1 MKGGGEAGDRRK
13 RGEVS
18 ERGRESWG
26 QEEEGRSK

>member
-1 MKGGGEAGDRRK
+1 MKGGGEAGDGRK

-18 ERGRESWG
+18 KGGGSWG